1 MFDVNTTKRKI
12 REAIASVGNEIK
24 FPHDIELNTCV
35 GDNEIM
41 MSGIYYIPETD
52 ELFITTEKYG
62 EFSADEWILDEN
74 DWYIIDDEVTIAVE
88 NINFDRQLN
97 DTNVVSIYAVG
108 LMISTD
114 CCTEHWEET
123 VVTPFYRTKEQALLK
138 YDELVQWSPEEREKL
153 VGWNTAIGGFTIVE
167 EKLSE

>member
-24 FPHDIELNTCV
+24 FPHDIELNSCV

-97 DTNVVSIYAVG
+97 STNVVSIYAVG

-114 CCTEHWEET
+114 SCTEHWEET
-123 VVTPFYRTKEQALLK
+123 VVTPFYKTKEQALLK
-138 YDELVQWSPEEREKL
+138 YDELVQWSPDEREKL
-153 VGWNTAIGGFTIVE
+153 VGWNTAIGEFTIVE

>member
-1 MFDVNTTKRKI
+1 MFDVKTTKRKI

-24 FPHDIELNTCV
+24 FPHDIELNSCV

-62 EFSADEWILDEN
+62 EFSADEWLLDEN

-97 DTNVVSIYAVG
+97 NTNVVSIYAVG
-108 LMISTD
+108 LMISND
-114 CCTEHWEET
+114 SCTEHWEET
-123 VVTPFYRTKEQALLK
+123 VVTPFYKTKEQALLK
-138 YDELVQWSPEEREKL
+138 YDELVQWSPKERESL
-153 VGWNTAIGGFTIVE
+153 VDWCTAIGEFTIVE